1 MTKYKEYKKLD
12 FPAFEQE
19 ILKFWADEK
28 IFEKSVANRLNAKP
42 FVFYEG
48 PPSANGMP
56 GIHHVMSRAIKDIF
70 CRYNTL
76 KGFQVKRKAGW
87 DTHGLPVELQ
97 VEKAMGITK
106 EDIGKTISVEDY
118 NEACRKDV
126 MKYTDVWNELTTR
139 IGYWVDLNDPYITY
153 ENNYIESLWWCLK
166 QLHNKGYLYK
176 GYTIQPYSPAAGTGL
191 SSHELNQPGTYK
203 DVKDMTAVAMFKM
216 VDSNQTIVHSFGN
229 DTVYFL
235 AWTTT
240 PWTLPSN
247 TALAVGAK
255 IDYVLVKTI
264 NQFSY
269 EVVNVI
275 LAKNLVGKYFKPEQ
289 ADLKFEDYKAGD
301 KLVPY
306 QILADYK
313 GKDLAGIKY
322 EQLLPFVQV
331 NDGKSFEVIT
341 GDFVTIEDGTGIVHI
356 APSFGADD
364 FRVAKQNGIGSLTL
378 VDKRGKFLPEINDD
392 LFLYGEEFVKEAY
405 LNDAEKEAALALQ
418 KDKLQG
424 FIKDT
429 SKLSYLSV
437 DERITLKLQ
446 HENKL
451 FKKEKYDHTYPHC
464 WRTDKPILYYPLES
478 WFIKTTAVKDKLVE
492 NNAKINWKPAST
504 GTGRFGN
511 WLENLVDWNLSRSRY
526 WGTPLPI
533 WRTEDG
539 LEEKCIGSKAEL
551 TAEFEKAVKA
561 GFNVNS
567 KFKVLVGDENNQ
579 SHNLDIDLHK
589 PFVDEVILVSA
600 SGKPMK
606 RETDLIDVW
615 FDSGAMP
622 YAQWNF
628 MGKDSNEKAK
638 AQFESAYPADFIA
651 EGVDQTRGWF
661 FTLHALAV
669 LLNESSEEI
678 KAFNEKTGNP
688 GIAFKNV
695 IANGLVLDKNGQ
707 KMSKRLGNV
716 VDPFTTIAK
725 YGADATRWY
734 MISNNDPWDNLKFDL
749 EGIGESQRKFFGTLY
764 NTYSFFAI
772 YANID
777 GFVYDENNIVPVK
790 KRTELDRWII
800 SKLNSLI
807 KLVSEKMDDY
817 DPTPAARAME
827 EFVGD
832 HLSNWYVR
840 LSRRRFWKGEMNDE
854 KKAAYETL
862 YECLETISQLMS
874 SVAPFFADWLYR
886 NLNESLLESGK
897 NTLQSVHL
905 TNLKIA
911 DADLIDTVLEAQMD
925 YAQRISS
932 LVLSI
937 RKKENIKVRQPL
949 QRILIPVIDQKIK
962 DEITH
967 VKDLI
972 LAEVNV
978 KELEYIDAID
988 KSIKANFKTL
998 GKKVGAKMKEVA
1010 AAIAQFD
1017 QHKIAELEQNGLL
1030 ILEIEGEKIEI
1041 QITDVE
1047 ILSKEITGFK
1057 VANEGKI
1064 TVALDI
1070 EMSEDLMNEGIA
1082 REIIS
1087 KLQLLRKESGLLV
1100 MDKINVQIADNLY
1113 TNASLSIY
1121 NSYICSE
1128 ILADSIQVVD
1138 NAADGIEI
1146 EINENLVKVKI
1157 IKA

>member
-1 MTKYKEYKKLD
+1 M
-12 FPAFEQE
+12 
-19 ILKFWADEK
+19 
-28 IFEKSVANRLNAKP
+28 
-42 FVFYEG
+42 
-48 PPSANGMP
+48 
-56 GIHHVMSRAIKDIF
+56 
-70 CRYNTL
+70 
-76 KGFQVKRKAGW
+76 
-87 DTHGLPVELQ
+87 
-97 VEKAMGITK
+97 
-106 EDIGKTISVEDY
+106 
-118 NEACRKDV
+118 
-126 MKYTDVWNELTTR
+126 
-139 IGYWVDLNDPYITY
+139 
-153 ENNYIESLWWCLK
+153 
-166 QLHNKGYLYK
+166 
-176 GYTIQPYSPAAGTGL
+176 
-191 SSHELNQPGTYK
+191 
-203 DVKDMTAVAMFKM
+203 
-216 VDSNQTIVHSFGN
+216 
-229 DTVYFL
+229 
-235 AWTTT
+235 
-240 PWTLPSN
+240 
-247 TALAVGAK
+247 
-255 IDYVLVKTI
+255 
-264 NQFSY
+264 
-269 EVVNVI
+269 
-275 LAKNLVGKYFKPEQ
+275 
-289 ADLKFEDYKAGD
+289 
-301 KLVPY
+301 
-306 QILADYK
+306 
-313 GKDLAGIKY
+313 
-322 EQLLPFVQV
+322 
-331 NDGKSFEVIT
+331 
-341 GDFVTIEDGTGIVHI
+341 
-356 APSFGADD
+356 
-364 FRVAKQNGIGSLTL
+364 
-378 VDKRGKFLPEINDD
+378 
-392 LFLYGEEFVKEAY
+392 
-405 LNDAEKEAALALQ
+405 
-418 KDKLQG
+418 
-424 FIKDT
+424 
-429 SKLSYLSV
+429 
-437 DERITLKLQ
+437 
-446 HENKL
+446 
-451 FKKEKYDHTYPHC
+451 
-464 WRTDKPILYYPLES
+464 
-478 WFIKTTAVKDKLVE
+478 
-492 NNAKINWKPAST
+492 
-504 GTGRFGN
+504 
-511 WLENLVDWNLSRSRY
+511 
-526 WGTPLPI
+526 
-533 WRTEDG
+533 
-539 LEEKCIGSKAEL
+539 
-551 TAEFEKAVKA
+551 
-561 GFNVNS
+561 
-567 KFKVLVGDENNQ
+567 
-579 SHNLDIDLHK
+579 
-589 PFVDEVILVSA
+589 
-600 SGKPMK
+600 
-606 RETDLIDVW
+606 
-615 FDSGAMP
+615 
-622 YAQWNF
+622 
-628 MGKDSNEKAK
+628 
-638 AQFESAYPADFIA
+638 
-651 EGVDQTRGWF
+651 DQTRGWF

-678 KAFNEKTGNP
+678 KAFNEKIENP

-790 KRTELDRWII
+790 ERTELDRWII

-862 YECLETISQLMS
+862 YECLETVSQLMS

-886 NLNESLLESGK
+886 NLNESLLETGK

-911 DADLIDTVLEAQMD
+911 DANLIDTVLEAQMD

-967 VKDLI
+967 VRDLI

-1010 AAIAQFD
+1010 FAITLFD
-1017 QHKIAELEQNGLL
+1017 QNKIAELEQNGLL
-1030 ILEIEGEKIEI
+1030 LIEIEGDNIEI
-1041 QITDVE
+1041 LLTDVE

-1064 TVALDI
+1064 TVALDV
-1070 EMSEDLMNEGIA
+1070 EMSEDLLNEGIA

-1128 ILADSIQVVD
+1128 ILANSVQVVD
-1138 NAADGIEI
+1138 NVVDGIEI
-1146 EINENLVKVKI
+1146 EVNENLVNVKI
-1157 IKA
+1157 NKA